1 MAQARLD
8 EILRL
13 LAAERVEAIVVGMLA
28 GVLQGAPVTT
38 GDLDIVHRRNPENVR
53 RLVELLKRIGARYRH
68 DPRQITPGESH
79 LAGGG
84 HQLLETDLGDL
95 DCLGEIDGGKSYED
109 LLDSSIELELGAGL
123 KIRVLGLPALIE
135 VKRRAG
141 RPKDIAVLPLLEA
154 TLEVMGGSPRDSG

>member
-13 LAAERVEAIVVGMLA
+13 LATERVEAIVVGMLA

-38 GDLDIVHRRNPENVR
+38 GDLDIVHSRSPENVG
-53 RLVELLKRIGARYRH
+53 RLLRVLKRIGARYRH
-68 DPRQITPGESH
+68 DPRRITPGESH
-79 LAGGG
+79 LAGRG

-109 LLDSSIELELGAGL
+109 LLPSSVQLDVGDGL
-123 KIRVLGLPALIE
+123 KIHVLSLSELIE

-141 RPKDIAVLPLLEA
+141 RPKDVAALPLLEA
-154 TLEVMGGSPRDSG
+154 TLDEAARR

>member
-13 LAAERVEAIVVGMLA
+13 LAAERIDAIVVGMLA

-38 GDLDIVHRRNPENVR
+38 GDLDIVHRRTPENVN
-53 RLVELLKRIGARYRH
+53 RLVELLRRIGARYRH
-68 DPRQITPGESH
+68 DPRRIVPGETH
-79 LAGGG
+79 LAGPG

-109 LLDSSIELELGAGL
+109 LLSSSIELELGEGL

-141 RPKDIAVLPLLEA
+141 RPKDLAVLPLLQA
-154 TLEVMGGSPRDSG
+154 TLDERGGRGDCQ

>member
-13 LAAERVEAIVVGMLA
+13 LATERVEAIVVGMLA

-38 GDLDIVHRRNPENVR
+38 GDLDIVHSRSPENVS
-53 RLVELLKRIGARYRH
+53 RLLRVLKRIGARYRH
-68 DPRQITPGESH
+68 DPRRITPGESH
-79 LAGGG
+79 LAGRG

-109 LLDSSIELELGAGL
+109 LLPSSVELHVGEGL
-123 KIRVLGLPALIE
+123 KIRVLGLSQLIE
-135 VKRRAG
+135 IKRRAG
-141 RPKDIAVLPLLEA
+141 RPKDLAALPLLEA
-154 TLEVMGGSPRDSG
+154 TLEEAARR